1 MSITV
6 YTITDETGRECSNC
20 TATKKAMDRQR
31 ITYQVKE
38 MTAMERDTFRQA
50 GHMAAPVVVT
60 DSDSWSGFR
69 PDKILTLG

>member
-1 MSITV
+1 MNITV

-20 TATKKAMDRQR
+20 TATKKAMARHG

-38 MTAMERDTFRQA
+38 MTVTERDIFRRA
-50 GHMAAPVVVT
+50 GHMAAPVVVA

-69 PDKILTLG
+69 PDKILSPK

>member
-1 MSITV
+1 MSITI

-20 TATKKAMDRQR
+20 TATKKAMARQG
-31 ITYQVKE
+31 ISYQVRE

-69 PDKILTLG
+69 PDKILTLK